1 MSPTSRMKA
10 EMMRASHATPAHGGL
25 DAILDAADLPDGDK
39 AEVRRFA
46 AFLKD
51 SRTMPLPALI
61 EAHGAA
67 YPGFTAAEVERI
79 QRAAASKDA
88 DATP

>member
-25 DAILDAADLPDGDK
+25 DAVLDAADLPDGDK

-51 SRTMPLPALI
+51 SSTMPLPALI

-67 YPGFTAAEVERI
+67 YLGFTPAEVERI
-79 QRAAASKDA
+79 QRASKDA
-88 DATP
+88 DATS

>member
-1 MSPTSRMKA
+1 MSATSRMKA
-10 EMMRASHATPAHGGL
+10 EMMRTSHPRPAQGGL
-25 DAILDAADLPDGDK
+25 EAALDASDLPDGDK

-51 SRTMPLPALI
+51 STTMPLPALI

-67 YPGFTAAEVERI
+67 YLGFTPAEVERI
-79 QRAAASKDA
+79 QRAASKDT
-88 DATP
+88 DATS

>member
-10 EMMRASHATPAHGGL
+10 EMMRASHPTSAYGGL

-39 AEVRRFA
+39 AEVKRFA

-51 SRTMPLPALI
+51 SSTMPLPALI

-67 YPGFTAAEVERI
+67 YLGFTAAEVERI
-79 QRAAASKDA
+79 QQGASKDA
-88 DATP
+88 DATS